1 MRNESFALTFYTSNE
16 EFEDRSATRGA
27 EVGTMAG
34 AQAEIAKFAKD
45 YATFVAARP
54 DTRRLI
60 VTLDRIPC
68 PTCGRG
74 GPA

>member
-1 MRNESFALTFYTSNE
+1 MSARASYALTFYTSNE

-27 EVGTMAG
+27 EAGTMTEALN
-34 AQAEIAKFAKD
+34 AIAAFGRD
-45 YATFVAARP
+45 YASFVAAKP

-60 VTLDRIPC
+60 VTMDRIPC

-74 GPA
+74 S